1 MQSTVEINVG
11 GRHFTVDSTTLKKE
25 PESVLAAL
33 ESGNTSLQKDH
44 NGLYF
49 IDADEHI
56 FSYVLDF
63 LRYGN
68 LPPAHLACQ
77 VRTYAI
83 QLGFKGLEKELS
95 SFLPVIQANLYVNI
109 RNLYPQYPHIFD
121 KIVQRIV
128 ETVKVDKSNVI
139 ETTVRC
145 DHPSRMA
152 KDMCITC
159 RTDVALIRIVKK
171 DPCCRDILL
180 VIQQDLHER
189 GFVTKEAVLSHC
201 RMCEAYVYT
210 LKIRI
215 PWNESESN
223 AQNTSA

>member
-1 MQSTVEINVG
+1 ME
-11 GRHFTVDSTTLKKE
+11 STTLRKE
-25 PESVLAAL
+25 PESVLATID
-33 ESGNTSLQKDH
+33 SGNTAFPKDQ
-44 NGLYF
+44 NGHYF
-49 IDADEHI
+49 IDADGHI

-77 VRTYAI
+77 VRTYAM
-83 QLGFKGLEKELS
+83 QLGFKKLEKELS
-95 SFLPVIQANLYVNI
+95 SFLPVIQANWFENV
-109 RNLYPQYPHIFD
+109 RNLYPHYPHIFD
-121 KIVQRIV
+121 KIVQRIA

-139 ETTVRC
+139 ETLVRC
-145 DHPSRMA
+145 DHPSRVA

-159 RTDVALIRIVKK
+159 RTDDALIRILKK

-180 VIQQDLHER
+180 AIQQDLQER
-189 GFVTKEAVLSHC
+189 GFVTREAVLSHC

-215 PWNESESN
+215 PWNGSESN
-223 AQNTSA
+223 AIKT